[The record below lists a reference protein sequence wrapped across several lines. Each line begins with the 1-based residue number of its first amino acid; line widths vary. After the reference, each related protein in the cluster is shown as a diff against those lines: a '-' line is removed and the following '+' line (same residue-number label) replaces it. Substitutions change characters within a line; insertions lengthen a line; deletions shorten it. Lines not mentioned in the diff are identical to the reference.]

1 MCLPV
6 DQHLLTISA
15 PAIIE
20 FEVEATCC
28 SQTEWEIAP
37 AFEEYRQRLRFDHW
51 LMVPPLFSPVKKVNY
66 LITGEEDQE
75 VLQLEV
81 WTTKSANASSLLR
94 LASASLLA
102 GLEARKGQISVP
114 EPSELPGMRHAN
126 PPSGPLQGDDALA
139 ELLNSVQNDPSLISA
154 GAAERDEDLSTLT
167 QGLFDE
173 QQQFGPHGLC
183 MNEETEKGTEDRGR
197 QAPVM
202 EAGTDKR
209 QGKESPKLPEAVP
222 MSSMP
227 MPLPGKGKAPPVYN
241 PGGSPTSQ
249 ASAAPKKKGWRDRKM
264 DDWLSARFN
273 GQPPATPT
281 GSMGLAGDESEWL
294 GDDGYEESDRPKRKG
309 GKSKGN
315 GKDGGKADR
324 KGGKGKAK
332 GGRGN
337 GGGNYWRGA

>member
-1 MCLPV
+1 MEEEDVSDEYVSYCRFRVDGIPV
-6 DQHLLTISA
+6 RQARSVGNTLRRTLLRQDLFRSVA
-15 PAIIE
+15 PVAFRLRRRS
-20 FEVEATCC
+20 FEVATGKVILVRAFYKWVVIP
-28 SQTEWEIAP
+28 SYLSYHSVSLNSSSLKEWEIAP

-173 QQQFGPHGLC
+173 
-183 MNEETEKGTEDRGR
+183 
-197 QAPVM
+197 
-202 EAGTDKR
+202 
-209 QGKESPKLPEAVP
+209 
-222 MSSMP
+222 
-227 MPLPGKGKAPPVYN
+227 
-241 PGGSPTSQ
+241 
-249 ASAAPKKKGWRDRKM
+249 
-264 DDWLSARFN
+264 
-273 GQPPATPT
+273 
-281 GSMGLAGDESEWL
+281 
-294 GDDGYEESDRPKRKG
+294 
-309 GKSKGN
+309 
-315 GKDGGKADR
+315 
-324 KGGKGKAK
+324 
-332 GGRGN
+332 
-337 GGGNYWRGA
+337 